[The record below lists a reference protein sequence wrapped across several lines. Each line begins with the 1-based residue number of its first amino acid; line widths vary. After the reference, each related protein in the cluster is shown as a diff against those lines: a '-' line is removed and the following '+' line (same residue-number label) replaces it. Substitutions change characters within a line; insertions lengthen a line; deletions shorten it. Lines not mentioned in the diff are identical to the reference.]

1 MSRPLVVG
9 LRGRRLWVEASGQR
23 PGRRGA
29 MHASP
34 SPQKLE
40 HENRQGAAQPKTPGR
55 GDSWKGTQERVH
67 WGDSAARGGHTPA
80 LGTILQPPRPQG
92 TSLHLGLTGNY
103 DPQQAV
109 GSGEN

>member
-1 MSRPLVVG
+1 MSRPLVAG
-9 LRGRRLWVEASGQR
+9 LRGRGLWVEASGQR

-67 WGDSAARGGHTPA
+67 WGDSAARGGHTPSPGNHPPAPPSTSGNLAA
-80 LGTILQPPRPQG
+80 LWLNREQGPPAG
-92 TSLHLGLTGNY
+92 G
-103 DPQQAV
+103 
-109 GSGEN
+109 GEW